1 MTQIGDYMKTATLPS
16 LRVDPILRR
25 DVESVLAEDETISK
39 FTENAIRAQVE
50 LRKAQTDFIS
60 RGLASRNKALK
71 TGVYISP
78 EDALSHLKNMLDT
91 AKKQNK

>member
-1 MTQIGDYMKTATLPS
+1 MQIGDYMKTATLPS

-25 DVESVLAEDETISK
+25 DVESVLAEDESISK

-71 TGVYISP
+71 TGVYISS
-78 EDALSHLKNMLDT
+78 EDALSHLKNMLDA